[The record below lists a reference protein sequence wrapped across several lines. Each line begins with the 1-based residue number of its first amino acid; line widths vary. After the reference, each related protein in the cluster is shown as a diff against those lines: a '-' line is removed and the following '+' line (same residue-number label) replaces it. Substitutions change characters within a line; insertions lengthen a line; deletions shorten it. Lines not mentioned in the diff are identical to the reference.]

1 MSKTPE
7 NLAKFRELMADRP
20 DLWTVFDYY
29 GDQYDPTYEPM
40 PSTYKGGI
48 FYDFNAWWYQ
58 WQGYANT
65 YPTWTDDDSNL
76 YRPPWIPQSLD
87 SAFTIPNQII
97 TDRIAVALDSVY
109 YGRSGEKPAS
119 NLLLSYCTSINV
131 DQPPMVWYMRRAIAQ
146 YAMQMY
152 RDRWYKVLDMYN
164 AQWDLLYGESVREI
178 LTNDET
184 VTQYGKA
191 NTRTD
196 DLWQVVEPNLTR
208 TDYSRG
214 YNTTTDHQTDKNT
227 STGTRTQH
235 DAGTVGDAQSG
246 SDTATRNYTKTL
258 EGRHGSAAGL
268 LQEATDYLVNNP
280 YMEIVFSDLDHL
292 LTIPIYK

>member
-1 MSKTPE
+1 MT
-7 NLAKFRELMADRP
+7 
-20 DLWTVFDYY
+20 
-29 GDQYDPTYEPM
+29 
-40 PSTYKGGI
+40 
-48 FYDFNAWWYQ
+48 
-58 WQGYANT
+58 
-65 YPTWTDDDSNL
+65 
-76 YRPPWIPQSLD
+76 
-87 SAFTIPNQII
+87 
-97 TDRIAVALDSVY
+97 
-109 YGRSGEKPAS
+109 
-119 NLLLSYCTSINV
+119 
-131 DQPPMVWYMRRAIAQ
+131 WYMRRGLAQ
-146 YAMQMY
+146 NIFTAY
-152 RDRWYKVLDMYN
+152 RERWYNAMDMYL
-164 AQWDLLYGESVREI
+164 QRWDALFGEYVREI

-214 YNTTTDHQTDKNT
+214 YNTTTDRQTDKNT

-268 LQEATDYLVNNP
+268 IQEATDYLINNP
-280 YMEIVFSDLDHL
+280 YMEVVYNDLDHL